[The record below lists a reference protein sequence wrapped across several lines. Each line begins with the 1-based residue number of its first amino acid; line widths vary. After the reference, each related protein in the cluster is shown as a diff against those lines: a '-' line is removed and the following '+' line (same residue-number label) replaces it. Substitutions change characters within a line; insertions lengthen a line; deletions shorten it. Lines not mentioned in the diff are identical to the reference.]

1 MTPAIRLENAGFRY
15 ASASALAQLTAEA
28 APTSPDAVA
37 GVSPASG
44 AVAEAPTGIRHVS
57 LDLPA
62 GSATL
67 LCGPSGSGKT
77 TLLRLLG
84 GLAPQLH
91 GGTVTGRVTVSGEEM
106 PRVDVSDVVQ
116 VAATVFQNPRTQFF
130 TTEVASELAFG
141 LENQGLPRE
150 TILDRVAEAADLSG
164 IGTLL
169 DRSLDTLSGGQ
180 LQVVACTAALA
191 QRPGVILLDEPSG
204 NLSAESIGIL
214 QRVLRSLREAGHTL
228 VVAEHRLAY
237 LSGIVDRVVLLDGG
251 TVAHDVEARDFYT
264 WSDERRRALGLRR
277 LRETEREH
285 RDEGGPRSGAGRP
298 GADQSG
304 AGERGIE
311 IRDLRFS
318 YGRTRVTDIP
328 HMELRRGEITALT
341 GPNGAGKSTLAR
353 ILTGLT
359 RQDAGTISLD
369 GRALS
374 ARARTRASAMVLQDV
389 DRQLFGETVVADVTM
404 GLGRTDRAELDLPG
418 LLAST
423 GLDGLEDRHPQSL
436 SGGQR
441 QRVAIAGATAQ
452 AADVYVFDEPTS
464 GVGYAHLLGIV
475 TILRS
480 LARAGA
486 VVLVITHDEELID
499 EAADTVLR
507 LTPVA
512 APPAAPRTA
521 PRTSQPL
528 ETLPLGASP
537 HGKDRHG
544 HLHS

>member
-1 MTPAIRLENAGFRY
+1 MTPAIRLQNAGFRY
-15 ASASALAQLTAEA
+15 ASASALAQLAAEA
-28 APTSPDAVA
+28 APTSPDALA
-37 GVSPASG
+37 RVSPASGTGLSPAPGSEVSAASG
-44 AVAEAPTGIRHVS
+44 AVAEAPTSIRDVS

-67 LCGPSGSGKT
+67 LCGPSGSGKS

-91 GGTVTGRVTVSGEEM
+91 GGTVAGRITVSGEEM
-106 PRVDVSDVVQ
+106 PQVDVRDVVQ

-141 LENQGLPRE
+141 LENQGLARE
-150 TILDRVAEAADLSG
+150 AILDRVAEAAGLTG
-164 IGTLL
+164 IAPLL
-169 DRSLDTLSGGQ
+169 GRSLETLSGGQ

-191 QRPGVILLDEPSG
+191 QQPGIILLDEPSG

-214 QRVLRSLREAGHTL
+214 QRVLRSLRKAGHTL
-228 VVAEHRLAY
+228 VIAEHRLAY
-237 LSGIVDRVVLLDGG
+237 VDRVVLLDGG
-251 TVAHDVEARDFYT
+251 AVAHDVEARDFYA
-264 WSDERRRALGLRR
+264 WSDEKRRALGLRR
-277 LRETEREH
+277 LRE
-285 RDEGGPRSGAGRP
+285 
-298 GADQSG
+298 
-304 AGERGIE
+304 GERGRGTEAAGPETSERSSSAAGGLE

-318 YGRTRVTDIP
+318 YGRTLVTDIP

-369 GRALS
+369 GRTLS
-374 ARARTRASAMVLQDV
+374 SRARTRSCAMVLQDV

-404 GLGRTDRAELDLPG
+404 GLSRTARAELDLPA

-423 GLDGLEDRHPQSL
+423 GLDGLEERHPQSL

-475 TILRS
+475 TLLRS

-486 VVLVITHDEELID
+486 VVLVITHDQELID

-507 LTPVA
+507 LTPV
-512 APPAAPRTA
+512 T
-521 PRTSQPL
+521 
-528 ETLPLGASP
+528 

-544 HLHS
+544 RLHS

>member
-1 MTPAIRLENAGFRY
+1 MTPAIRLENVGFRY
-15 ASASALAQLTAEA
+15 ASASALAQLAAEA

-44 AVAEAPTGIRHVS
+44 AVAEAPTDIRRVS

-67 LCGPSGSGKT
+67 LCGPSGSGKS

-130 TTEVASELAFG
+130 TTEVASELSFG

-150 TILDRVAEAADLSG
+150 TILDRVAQAAGLTG

-228 VVAEHRLAY
+228 VIAEHRLAY

-251 TVAHDVEARDFYT
+251 AVAHDVEARDFYT

-277 LRETEREH
+277 LREAERGH
-285 RDEGGPRSGAGRP
+285 RDEGGRRSGAGGP
-298 GADQSG
+298 G

-318 YGRTRVTDIP
+318 YGRTLVTDIP

-374 ARARTRASAMVLQDV
+374 ARARTRACAMVLQDV

-404 GLGRTDRAELDLPG
+404 GLGRTARAELDLAS
-418 LLAST
+418 LFAST

-464 GVGYAHLLGIV
+464 GVGYSHLLGIV

-512 APPAAPRTA
+512 APSAAPRTA

-528 ETLPLGASP
+528 EALPLGASP